1 MHQQPLTRARVYRDF
16 LGACRGSLTAPAPGL
31 PATGQPSG
39 GTLTCKGSEPADW
52 AASSGSL
59 HHPRRLAPPGGPG
72 RRKRLGVRRAPARE
86 ARSEPGR
93 VATLTSPSTVT
104 SLRNP
109 VRARGGA
116 ARSTGPRRR
125 GRVTSTS
132 RRAPRKHAADGAT
145 APPRSKQIHCHRR
158 GFPIARP
165 ITNVPRE
172 PVGRGLGDPTGGPE
186 KYQRLWG
193 WAHFGSTAET
203 LHTIGRYS
211 C

>member
-125 GRVTSTS
+125 GRKSYVDLEARPEET
-132 RRAPRKHAADGAT
+132 RRR
-145 APPRSKQIHCHRR
+145 RR
-158 GFPIARP
+158 GRPAAVEANSLPPSRVSYCSSHHKRPERASRQGARRP
-165 ITNVPRE
+165 DRRP
-172 PVGRGLGDPTGGPE
+172 
-186 KYQRLWG
+186 
-193 WAHFGSTAET
+193 
-203 LHTIGRYS
+203 
-211 C
+211 

>member
-1 MHQQPLTRARVYRDF
+1 MWRQRPPKKF
-16 LGACRGSLTAPAPGL
+16 GAQGEKSRLRPG
-31 PATGQPSG
+31 PSSHHTQPSG
-39 GTLTCKGSEPADW
+39 ATLTCKGSEPADW

-59 HHPRRLAPPGGPG
+59 HHPRRLAPPGGGG

-125 GRVTSTS
+125 GRATSTS
-132 RRAPRKHAADGAT
+132 RRASRRTPRTHE
-145 APPRSKQIHCHRR
+145 PPREKAPKQFTATVASFLLLIPPPTLRESLGEIRGARGICSAVSGPDKVFWRLLCMPMRR
-158 GFPIARP
+158 ADEG
-165 ITNVPRE
+165 
-172 PVGRGLGDPTGGPE
+172 
-186 KYQRLWG
+186 
-193 WAHFGSTAET
+193 
-203 LHTIGRYS
+203 
-211 C
+211 

>member
-39 GTLTCKGSEPADW
+39 STLTSKGSEPADW

-125 GRVTSTS
+125 GRKSYVDHETRPEETRRR
-132 RRAPRKHAADGAT
+132 RRARP
-145 APPRSKQIHCHRR
+145 RR
-158 GFPIARP
+158 GPSKFNAAVASYCSSHHKRPERASREGARRP
-165 ITNVPRE
+165 DRRP
-172 PVGRGLGDPTGGPE
+172 
-186 KYQRLWG
+186 
-193 WAHFGSTAET
+193 
-203 LHTIGRYS
+203 
-211 C
+211 

>member
-1 MHQQPLTRARVYRDF
+1 MVHKFFRRKTHDASPPLQ
-16 LGACRGSLTAPAPGL
+16 GSSPHT
-31 PATGQPSG
+31 QPSG
-39 GTLTCKGSEPADW
+39 RTLTCKGSEPADW

-104 SLRNP
+104 SHRNP

-116 ARSTGPRRR
+116 ARARPAR
-125 GRVTSTS
+125 GGVEGRATSTS
-132 RRAPRKHAADGAT
+132 RRAPRKHAVDGAA

-158 GFPIARP
+158 GFPIAHP

-172 PVGRGLGDPTGGPE
+172 PKGRARRPDRRP
-186 KYQRLWG
+186 
-193 WAHFGSTAET
+193 
-203 LHTIGRYS
+203 
-211 C
+211 

>member
-1 MHQQPLTRARVYRDF
+1 MGQPHGSGARPPSNRAALGQHPYFKGLRAGGLGSLIWQPPPPPTPRSARRARPAQAARSPTSPCQGGTERA
-16 LGACRGSLTAPAPGL
+16 GACGA
-31 PATGQPSG
+31 
-39 GTLTCKGSEPADW
+39 
-52 AASSGSL
+52 
-59 HHPRRLAPPGGPG
+59 
-72 RRKRLGVRRAPARE
+72 
-86 ARSEPGR
+86 
-93 VATLTSPSTVT
+93 LTSPSTVT

-125 GRVTSTS
+125 GRKSYVDLEARPEETRRR
-132 RRAPRKHAADGAT
+132 RRAR
-145 APPRSKQIHCHRR
+145 PPQRSKQIQCRRR

-172 PVGRGLGDPTGGPE
+172 PEGRRLGDPTGGPE

>member
-1 MHQQPLTRARVYRDF
+1 MSGSQKFRMHQQPLTRARVYRDF

-39 GTLTCKGSEPADW
+39 STLTSKGSEPADW

-125 GRVTSTS
+125 GRKSYVDLEARPEET
-132 RRAPRKHAADGAT
+132 RRRRRP
-145 APPRSKQIHCHRR
+145 PPRSKQIQCRR
-158 GFPIARP
+158 GFLLLVPSQTSRESLKAGGSATRP
-165 ITNVPRE
+165 
-172 PVGRGLGDPTGGPE
+172 
-186 KYQRLWG
+186 
-193 WAHFGSTAET
+193 AA
-203 LHTIGRYS
+203 
-211 C
+211 